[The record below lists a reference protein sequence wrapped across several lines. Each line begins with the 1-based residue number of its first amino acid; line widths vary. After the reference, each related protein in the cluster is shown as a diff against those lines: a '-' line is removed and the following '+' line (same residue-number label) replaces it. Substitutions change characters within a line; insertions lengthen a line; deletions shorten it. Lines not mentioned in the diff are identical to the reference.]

1 MNEEMRKEFEELV
14 VSSDLIPDLFSEFGM
29 YANRAKIVADCFCDG
44 RYHNDFLQSSFD
56 AFNLGWKAS
65 RQTMKPIE
73 FPAEIELDL
82 IGDQVAPTHQ
92 NSYAEGYND
101 ALSDLELKITE
112 LGYKVEG

>member
-1 MNEEMRKEFEELV
+1 MNEEMRKEFEEWIISNNNNIDV
-14 VSSDLIPDLFSEFGM
+14 PNLIMKND
-29 YANRAKIVADCFCDG
+29 NRAYVDPHTVLLWI
-44 RYHNDFLQSSFD
+44 
-56 AFNLGWKAS
+56 GWQAS
-65 RQTMKPIE
+65 REAMKPIE